1 MSKAVATVL
10 CNNLLVRAKNE
21 KIQVTPMKLQK
32 LLYYVCVKYVQET
45 GKTPI
50 SESFEVWKYGP
61 VVPSVYAE
69 FKPYGSSP
77 IEKFARNA
85 KGDAKKVD
93 ESANPTLKKSLNYVW
108 NKFKYFPGIELS
120 KQTHKKGSGWYAAFQ
135 RDDEI
140 ISVEDMENDTT
151 I

>member
-1 MSKAVATVL
+1 
-10 CNNLLVRAKNE
+10 
-21 KIQVTPMKLQK
+21 MKLQK

-45 GKTPI
+45 GKIPI
-50 SESFEVWKYGP
+50 SEYFEVWKYGP

-69 FKPYGSSP
+69 FKPYGSRP
-77 IEKFARNA
+77 IEEFARNA

-93 ESANPTLKKSLNYVW
+93 EDANPTLRKCLNYVW
-108 NKFKYFPGIELS
+108 SKFKYFPGIELS
-120 KQTHKKGSGWYAAFQ
+120 KLTHQKGSGWYTAFQ

-140 ISVEDMENDTT
+140 ISVRDMENDTT

>member
-1 MSKAVATVL
+1 MKAVATVL
-10 CNNLLVRAKNE
+10 CNNILVRAKKE

-45 GKTPI
+45 GKNPI
-50 SESFEVWKYGP
+50 SESFEVWEYGP

-69 FKPYGSSP
+69 FKPYGSGCIKS
-77 IEKFARNA
+77 FSRNA
-85 KGDAKKVD
+85 KGDSKKVD
-93 ESANPTLKKSLNYVW
+93 EDANPTLRKCLEYVW
-108 NKFKYFPGIELS
+108 GKFKYFPGIELS
-120 KQTHKKGSGWYAAFQ
+120 KLTHQNGSGWYTAFQ

-140 ISVEDMENDTT
+140 ISVKDMEHDTT